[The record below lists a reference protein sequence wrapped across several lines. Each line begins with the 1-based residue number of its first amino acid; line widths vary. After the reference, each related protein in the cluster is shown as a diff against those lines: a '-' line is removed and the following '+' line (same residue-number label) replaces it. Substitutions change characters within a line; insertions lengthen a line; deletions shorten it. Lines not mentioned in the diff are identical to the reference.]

1 MDPSAT
7 PRHWHE
13 LPNAPAVG
21 TAVLALAELDDGQAR
36 LVDLPAPNGPPEA
49 VFRLILA
56 RSGTQVL
63 AYVNRCA
70 HFGVPLAQRQEHLI
84 FTPHERL
91 TCNVHYARYRWKDGS
106 CESGECDGE
115 GLLAVPLVCDD
126 AGLLRIAPD
135 RRYASGTI
143 ET

>member
-1 MDPSAT
+1 MNPSAT

-13 LPNAPAVG
+13 LPNAPTVG

-49 VFRLILA
+49 IFRLILA

-135 RRYASGTI
+135 RRYAGGTI

>member
-1 MDPSAT
+1 MISSAT

-36 LVDLPAPNGPPEA
+36 LVDLPPRVDAQGAPAAP
-49 VFRLILA
+49 FRLILA
-56 RSGTQVL
+56 RSGAQVL

-70 HFGVPLAQRQEHLI
+70 HFGVPLAQRQEHLL

-91 TCNVHYARYRWKDGS
+91 TCNVHYARYRWSDGS
-106 CESGECDGE
+106 CESGECGGK
-115 GLLAVPLVCDD
+115 GLLAVPLVCDET
-126 AGLLRIAPD
+126 GLLRIGPAC
-135 RRYASGTI
+135 
-143 ET
+143 